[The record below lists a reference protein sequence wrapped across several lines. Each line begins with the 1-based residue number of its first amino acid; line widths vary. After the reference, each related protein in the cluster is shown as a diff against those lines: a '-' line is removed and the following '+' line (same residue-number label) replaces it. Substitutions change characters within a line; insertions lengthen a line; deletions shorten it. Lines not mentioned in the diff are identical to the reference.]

1 MPPFGMRLSMGATN
15 SWSHLRL
22 SGRWPRFLRRD
33 FAWRKDRVQV
43 VIRVVAQAAR
53 IIVPRSVLSVVTAD
67 PDDNRILECAVDGK
81 AQALG
86 LAGVDHPST
95 GVLVQVHAGR
105 QRQLGGFVAQIHRGG
120 RL

>member
-1 MPPFGMRLSMGATN
+1 M
-15 SWSHLRL
+15 
-22 SGRWPRFLRRD
+22 
-33 FAWRKDRVQV
+33 QV

-67 PDDNRILECAVDGK
+67 PDDNRILECTVDGK